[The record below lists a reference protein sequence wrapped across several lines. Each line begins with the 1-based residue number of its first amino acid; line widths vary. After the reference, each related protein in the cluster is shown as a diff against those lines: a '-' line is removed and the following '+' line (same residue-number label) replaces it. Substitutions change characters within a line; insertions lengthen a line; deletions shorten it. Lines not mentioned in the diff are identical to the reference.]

1 MKEKNWGYAK
11 KVRDSLYELCPL
23 EEQQLRKST
32 RNVCIVTWSIA
43 CIAFYV
49 LFIRSPGV
57 YSLCLAVFY
66 SVVIAKEVLRLAL
79 GRLER
84 KVLRQTEKM
93 LSDVRHF
100 YYDTHS
106 VTGALQ
112 EAAGVAGSEMRVHI
126 EYLLRVLEAENV
138 DVAVEEYNR
147 DSNNRFL
154 KLFLSQ
160 CVAIQEYGDTER
172 GGESLF
178 VRNLSDL
185 REDILNYLLQLDRLQ
200 AEFTGLTFITL
211 VPLLVLPV
219 IKSTAIGTL
228 PELQTF
234 YDGVLGVVLPMLY
247 LAGTIL
253 VYSIIVEMQELDAKK
268 NLHPWL
274 RKIEKNRIVSAILDC
289 WEKNHFR
296 KAVRQKKSL
305 RRAGEQLTPRL
316 LFMEKVFYLSAAIL
330 LGFTV
335 LLWAKRM
342 QTPLLAYEV
351 AIIILCGLFA
361 FCIPDMRL
369 RYRKSLMQMNML
381 SEVTQF
387 QSIIMMQMFI
397 PDITVLRILTTME
410 QFAHIFRASIRDCI
424 NEYSYSVQE
433 ALEGM
438 KNAERYEMFRR
449 LCDNLLAVDKI
460 GIIRSFEEIVQDR
473 IHFQKQR
480 EADTHRM
487 IKKKADY
494 ARLIAFIPMIL
505 IMVSYLILPY
515 GVEAVRQFSVIL
527 DELNRL

>member
-1 MKEKNWGYAK
+1 MKYKNKGYVK
-11 KVRDSLYELCPL
+11 KVRDSLYELCPM
-23 EEQQLRKST
+23 EKQQLRKLT
-32 RNVCIVTWSIA
+32 RRICIVTWSVA
-43 CIAFYV
+43 CIAFYA

-66 SVVIAKEVLRLAL
+66 TVVIAKEILRMAV

-112 EAAGVAGSEMRVHI
+112 EAAAVAGNEVRIHI
-126 EYLLRVLEAENV
+126 ERLLEILEAADV
-138 DVAVEEYNR
+138 DEAVEEYNKV
-147 DSNNRFL
+147 SNNRFL
-154 KLFLSQ
+154 KLFLSL

-172 GGESLF
+172 NGESLF

-200 AEFTGLTFITL
+200 TEFTGLTFITL

-228 PELQTF
+228 PELGAF
-234 YDGVLGVVLPMLY
+234 YDGVLGVILPVIY
-247 LAGTIL
+247 LVGTVM
-253 VYSIIVEMQELDAKK
+253 VYSVIVEMQELDAKK
-268 NLHPWL
+268 DTYRWL
-274 RKIEKNRIVSAILDC
+274 RKVEKNRIVSLILDC
-289 WEKNHFR
+289 WEKKHYR
-296 KAVRQKKSL
+296 KAAQQKRSL

-316 LFMEKVFYLSAAIL
+316 LFLEKVIYLCAAVL
-330 LGFTV
+330 LGITV
-335 LLWAKRM
+335 LLWAKKLQQPVRAYEAVIILLCS
-342 QTPLLAYEV
+342 LLAFGV
-351 AIIILCGLFA
+351 
-361 FCIPDMRL
+361 PDIRL
-369 RYRKSLMQMNML
+369 RYRKYLMQMNML

-424 NEYSYSVQE
+424 NEYSYSVQG

-449 LCDNLLAVDKI
+449 LCDNLLIVDKI
-460 GIIRSFEEIVQDR
+460 GIVRSFEEIVQDR
-473 IHFQKQR
+473 THFQKQR
-480 EADTHRM
+480 EADTYRI

-494 ARLIAFIPMIL
+494 ARLIAFVPMIL

-515 GVEAVRQFSVIL
+515 GVEAVRQFSTIL
-527 DELNRL
+527 EELNRL